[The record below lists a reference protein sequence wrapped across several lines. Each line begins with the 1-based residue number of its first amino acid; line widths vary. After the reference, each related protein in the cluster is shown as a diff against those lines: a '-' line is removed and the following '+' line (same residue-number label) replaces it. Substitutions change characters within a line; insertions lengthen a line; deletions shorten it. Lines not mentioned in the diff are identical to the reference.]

1 MKNELRIKKSLSKA
15 LGINLQKADFAFVTD
30 DIKTSVDFTY
40 ETSGTNFLFEVD
52 SNNAAKIIFGQYLL
66 LNKSKDIP
74 KNSIFVVIHCYKNYN
89 IDRTKKHL
97 EFAKKAYNCK
107 IPFKIY
113 NENDW
118 NKNISRK
125 SKKEVDKFLMSLVKN
140 K

>member
-1 MKNELRIKKSLSKA
+1 MKNGLRIKKSLSKA

-40 ETSGTNFLFEVD
+40 ETSSANFLFEVD

-89 IDRTKKHL
+89 IDRTK
-97 EFAKKAYNCK
+97 NT
-107 IPFKIY
+107 
-113 NENDW
+113 
-118 NKNISRK
+118 
-125 SKKEVDKFLMSLVKN
+125 
-140 K
+140 